1 MITPMNN
8 ALEKFSYQ
16 SYKIVDRYDD
26 SLWEYIIA
34 MIFSLKKEKWLHHF
48 IFVSQYFDVA
58 ITFCRGSHYRF
69 VDAENCNFFL
79 FW

>member
-48 IFVSQYFDVA
+48 IFVSQYFEMRA
-58 ITFCRGSHYRF
+58 RCNYFLPWFLLQIRRCRK
-69 VDAENCNFFL
+69 L
-79 FW
+79 

>member
-34 MIFSLKKEKWLHHF
+34 MIFSLKKEK
-48 IFVSQYFDVA
+48 
-58 ITFCRGSHYRF
+58 
-69 VDAENCNFFL
+69 
-79 FW
+79 